1 MQTLLT
7 HLNSLPV
14 AAQAAFAQRCGTTVG
29 YLRKAASVGQRLKAE
44 VCINIERESGGV
56 VTCEELRPDIDWA
69 FLRGTASVESEPKHP
84 AALSG
89 KALAAINSEVRQP
102 AREAA

>member
-14 AAQAAFAQRCGTTVG
+14 AEQAAFAQRCGTTVG

-44 VCINIERESGGV
+44 VCINIDRESARA

-69 FLRGTASVESEPKHP
+69 YLRGS
-84 AALSG
+84 AALGCVKTQPPALAS
-89 KALAAINSEVRQP
+89 KALGAINSEQ
-102 AREAA
+102 EAAHV

>member
-1 MQTLLT
+1 MKCLLE

-14 AAQAAFAQRCGTTVG
+14 AEQAAFAQRCGTTVG

-44 VCINIERESGGV
+44 VCINIERESGRA

-69 FLRGTASVESEPKHP
+69 YLRGSVPLVCVQKP
-84 AALSG
+84 PP
-89 KALAAINSEVRQP
+89 ALAVEAPVAIKTVAQEV
-102 AREAA
+102 AHG